1 MAICVVMQY
10 LRTGL
15 LSNQSIADLDDT
27 NNAYVWIIPP
37 IVFIVGVLIGIV

>member
-15 LSNQSIADLDDT
+15 LSNQSIAGLDDT